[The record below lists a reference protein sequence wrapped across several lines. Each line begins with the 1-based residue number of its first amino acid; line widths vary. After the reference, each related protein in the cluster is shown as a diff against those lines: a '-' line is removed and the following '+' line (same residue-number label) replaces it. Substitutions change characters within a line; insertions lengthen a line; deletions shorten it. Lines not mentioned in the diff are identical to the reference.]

1 MRILLDTHVLLWF
14 HTRDPRLSARS
25 RSNIESGRHD
35 CRYSIVS
42 LWEITIKHALGKLE
56 LVDGLEASF
65 AAMERANLAPLQ
77 LDPSHLLALSLLPHH
92 HRDPFDRML
101 VAQAIS
107 EGMHL
112 MTSDPQLRAY
122 EVPLLHA

>member
-14 HTRDPRLSARS
+14 HMRDPQLSATS
-25 RSNIESGRHD
+25 RTLIESGRHD

-56 LVDGLEASF
+56 LKDGLEASF
-65 AAMERANLAPLQ
+65 DAMERANLIALQ
-77 LDPSHLLALSLLPHH
+77 LDRGHLSALAQLPHH
-92 HRDPFDRML
+92 HRDPFDRLL

-112 MTSDPQLRAY
+112 MTNDLHLRAY
-122 EVPLLHA
+122 NVPLLQA